1 VRRAAAEPFND
12 AGDRSDGH
20 GLREPT
26 SMNLATA
33 MLTRTEIGSHVA
45 SAKST
50 NLIAPATYPSHRPLI
65 QTYRQR

>member
-1 VRRAAAEPFND
+1 
-12 AGDRSDGH
+12 
-20 GLREPT
+20 
-26 SMNLATA
+26 MNLATA